1 MSCRPSFSK
10 KELFLKR
17 WFIQF
22 TNIFL
27 TTLQFSISNSN
38 RINDLYQK
46 RNNWTYCYS
55 TNSLVNLCVLNTDIW
70 WDHSYHQTK
79 LANNMLH
86 NGSRM
91 ILLRLV
97 EIKDA
102 LSFGWNRT
110 WETEQTLLSSQ
121 KAQKPS
127 NRLKKSI
134 RLYFREKKEKK
145 LFQRDRLIDSTT

>member
-46 RNNWTYCYS
+46 RNNWTYCYA

-97 EIKDA
+97 EIRMHLA
-102 LSFGWNRT
+102 LVEIEPEKQNKHYYHHKKHKS
-110 WETEQTLLSSQ
+110 LL
-121 KAQKPS
+121 
-127 NRLKKSI
+127 I
-134 RLYFREKKEKK
+134 G
-145 LFQRDRLIDSTT
+145 